1 MFSPVKHGALR
12 GKLQR
17 MNSHHER
24 DSTMIERDDLER
36 RLDLAAELALRT
48 RERVEAAIDSGEVP
62 SWILDACNVLERAS
76 LQYGELSVR
85 LGQPGDAAEA
95 APRDAEMPAIT
106 LESLTVH

>member
-1 MFSPVKHGALR
+1 MFASMKRANVN

-17 MNSHHER
+17 MNHTHPE
-24 DSTMIERDDLER
+24 DTMIERDDLER
-36 RLDLAAELALRT
+36 RLDMAAELALRT

-85 LGQPGDAAEA
+85 LGGAEGAEA
-95 APRDAEMPAIT
+95 PAPREPEMPAIT